1 MGNEMKPKR
10 HTIVQSIVCMYH
22 IVRNHC
28 ESITPPPLCTS
39 PNKLN
44 VLSFFLIIIISSYV
58 MYKNT
63 DVGRGSCFCIATY
76 RNALACR

>member
-10 HTIVQSIVCMYH
+10 HTIVQSMHIVCKY
-22 IVRNHC
+22 C
-28 ESITPPPLCTS
+28 ESITPFPFCTS

-44 VLSFFLIIIISSYV
+44 VLSFYLIIIISSYV
-58 MYKNT
+58 MYTNT
-63 DVGRGSCFCIATY
+63 NVGRGSCLCIATY